1 MKTNA
6 NQTRKTVR
14 IAVPLAVLAIAS
26 AALAERG
33 SRLNIIVSPNRQT
46 LPDNADDKRQN
57 LAAPKSLKTLAVP
70 EPPNLS
76 DFVKNRSA
84 AIVLGKALFWDQ
96 QVGSDGVQACASC
109 HSHAGADN
117 RPKNTVNPG
126 GDGLFAAGNG
136 PNTTRTAADFPL
148 HKLSATDDR
157 LSAVL
162 RDTNDIV
169 GSQGVF
175 DGTFLS
181 VTPGNSKEIGKPIT
195 DPVYHV
201 GLVNTRRVTGR
212 QAPSVINAAFNYNNF
227 WDGRANFIF
236 NGADPFGDAD
246 VNARVFSDDGTGAL
260 KAVAIHLENSSLASQ
275 AVGPPGNG
283 TEMSLGNRTF
293 PDIGKKLLSLRPL
306 GKQMVHESDSVLG
319 PLARKTAR
327 WTRPGLN
334 TTYTDMVKAAFRSQ
348 YWNVTSQVVSI
359 DGAGAHLAPRPAA
372 ELAQNQY
379 TQIEANFALFFG
391 LAVQMYEDTLIS
403 DDSPFDRFQEGDT
416 SALSRSAQE
425 GLNLFLTPADPAFA
439 GGSCFNC
446 HFGPEFTKATVSNVG
461 RVNFTGDLPEQIIER
476 MDMNDGHGATYDSG
490 FYNIGVRPT
499 EEDLGRGGSDPFGYP
514 LSFTARALM
523 LQNGTKLPFPNPANI
538 CGDGK
543 TQPCPM
549 NRVAIDGTF
558 KTPSLRNVELTGP
571 YFHNGGQA
579 TLMQVLD
586 FYTRGGDFH
595 EHNIATLDSDIQTID
610 GMTDT
615 GKRQIVDFLLAL
627 TDERVRWEKAPFDH
641 PELILPNGSPGTGSL
656 VNCLPSTP
664 CDETIR
670 LPPVGA
676 AGRAAQSLPPLGTFL
691 ALDPHTR

>member
-1 MKTNA
+1 MNSNKMKTA
-6 NQTRKTVR
+6 VW
-14 IAVPLAVLAIAS
+14 AVPLALLCAGTS
-26 AALAERG
+26 ARAAGTTVNLTA
-33 SRLNIIVSPNRQT
+33 
-46 LPDNADDKRQN
+46 PD
-57 LAAPKSLKTLAVP
+57 SLKTLKVP
-70 EPPNLS
+70 EPAALMTI
-76 DFVKNRSA
+76 VKDRKA
-84 AIVLGKALFWDQ
+84 AITLGKALFWDM

-109 HSHAGADN
+109 HFHAGADS
-117 RPKNTVNPG
+117 RSKNEVNPG
-126 GDGLFAAGNG
+126 GDNAFQLVPG
-136 PNTTRTAADFPL
+136 PNSTVAGANFPFHRLADR
-148 HKLSATDDR
+148 DDR
-157 LSAVL
+157 LSSILADSSDVM
-162 RDTNDIV
+162 

-175 DGTFLS
+175 QGDFVGFIRGLAE
-181 VTPGNSKEIGKPIT
+181 EIGNTSP
-195 DPVYHV
+195 DAVFHV
-201 GLVNTRRVTGR
+201 GANNTRRVTGR

-236 NGADPFGDAD
+236 NGNNPFGDSD

-260 KAVAIHLENSSLASQ
+260 KAVAVHLENSSLASQ
-275 AVGPPGNG
+275 AVGPPGSG
-283 TEMSLGNRTF
+283 TEMSLNNRTF

-306 GKQMVHESDSVLG
+306 GKQMVHASDSVLG
-319 PLARKTAR
+319 TLVRKNAR
-327 WTRPGLN
+327 WTRPGLD
-334 TTYTDMVKAAFRSQ
+334 TTYTEMVKAAFRSQ
-348 YWNVTSQVVSI
+348 YWNVNSQVVSF
-359 DGAGAHLAPRPAA
+359 DAGGAHLVSRPAA
-372 ELAQNQY
+372 NLASNQY
-379 TQIEANFALFFG
+379 TQMEANFSLFFG

-446 HFGPEFTKATVSNVG
+446 HFGPEFSKATVSNVG

-499 EEDLGRGGSDPFGYP
+499 EEDLGRGGADPFGYP

-579 TLMQVLD
+579 TLMQVVD

-595 EHNIATLDSDIQTID
+595 EHNIANLDSDIDRID
-610 GMTDT
+610 GMNEV
-615 GKRQIVDFLLAL
+615 GKQHIVDFLLSL

-641 PELILPNGSPGTGSL
+641 PELLVPNGSPGDSASVSCGTA
-656 VNCLPSTP
+656 ST
-664 CDETIR
+664 CR
-670 LPPVGA
+670 LRSGGA
-676 AGRAAQSLPPLGTFL
+676 HLQPERLCNRRRKGVPGADGRRARLEEG
-691 ALDPHTR
+691 